1 MADVNGEP
9 TSVSQEN
16 RADDLVGELFKLLP
30 AVSGVMLALI
40 WGLAGDAGT
49 PPNCVLILIRVA
61 SIALTLSILASLLGL
76 QFMVSGMQAD
86 KEAVSKTGTVQFCF
100 FASWITFVL
109 GCVAVIWSLF
119 EL

>member
-1 MADVNGEP
+1 
-9 TSVSQEN
+9 
-16 RADDLVGELFKLLP
+16 
-30 AVSGVMLALI
+30 MLALI
-40 WGLAGDAGT
+40 WGLAGDAA
-49 PPNCVLILIRVA
+49 PPSHCVLVLIRAA
-61 SIALTLSILASLLGL
+61 SIILTVSILASLLGL
-76 QFMVSGMQAD
+76 QFMVSGMQEN